1 MNHLLARHPDYEQ
14 VVQSMTADTL
24 VVYACSDKAKTVF
37 GWLEWLIDGE
47 MLLNFSENAL
57 ARKYT
62 RLKPLSKATLKKYLQ
77 ALAVLVEGE
86 ITKRTRSIYAL
97 IFDHFVA
104 VFVCYDKE
112 GLATK
117 HLLAFAPLL
126 DDTNQ
131 NSPNHKNF
139 IRRSVCDEAGSRG
152 SSNAWSS
159 AFDMLDRF
167 LKIRARART
176 VMLQI
181 EDPVVLPTAAQVK
194 RLEALRKNKLSIFQF
209 VSMALQEEGTTVADV
224 RAIFDDVIAEIPD
237 TTHHLNSTAAIVQH
251 APFENAL
258 VKIQRG
264 QGGELTAAELK
275 AAQNLIVTD
284 ESEEIDVDAE
294 TGLGFAARAL
304 QRRRIAEQ
312 QEHRFMDTVF
322 LEPTSNSVEWLFS
335 TAKLLFS
342 DKRKRLL
349 PKTLEQLLFL
359 CAKRDLWGLGEVA
372 KVVDHVDRRSS

>member
-1 MNHLLARHPDYEQ
+1 MNHLRARHPDYEQ

-24 VVYACSDKAKTVF
+24 VVYACSDKAKIVF
-37 GWLEWLIDGE
+37 GWLEWLVDGE
-47 MLLNFSENAL
+47 MLLNFCENAL

-77 ALAVLVEGE
+77 ALTVLVEGE
-86 ITKRTRSIYAL
+86 ISKRTRSIYAL
-97 IFDHFVA
+97 TFDHFVA
-104 VFVCYDKE
+104 VFVCCGKE

-131 NSPNHKNF
+131 SAPNHKDF
-139 IRRSVCDEAGSRG
+139 IRRTLEYLTIVPRG
-152 SSNAWSS
+152 AVHRLNLA
-159 AFDMLDRF
+159 AVERVLKAYATKLD
-167 LKIRARART
+167 LVAQ
-176 VMLQI
+176 VMRGAI

-194 RLEALRKNKLSIFQF
+194 RLEALRKNNLSIFQF
-209 VSMALQEEGTTVADV
+209 VSLVLQEEGTTVADV

-237 TTHHLNSTAAIVQH
+237 TTHHLNSTAAIVKH

-322 LEPTSNSVEWLFS
+322 C
-335 TAKLLFS
+335 

-359 CAKRDLWGLGEVA
+359 RAKRDLWGLGEVA

>member
-37 GWLEWLIDGE
+37 GWLEWLVDGE

-112 GLATK
+112 GLAMK

-139 IRRSVCDEAGSRG
+139 IRRIDRVLKAY
-152 SSNAWSS
+152 ATK
-159 AFDMLDRF
+159 LD
-167 LKIRARART
+167 L
-176 VMLQI
+176 V
-181 EDPVVLPTAAQVK
+181 AQVM
-194 RLEALRKNKLSIFQF
+194 RGA
-209 VSMALQEEGTTVADV
+209 V
-224 RAIFDDVIAEIPD
+224 
-237 TTHHLNSTAAIVQH
+237 HSTC
-251 APFENAL
+251 
-258 VKIQRG
+258 
-264 QGGELTAAELK
+264 LTA
-275 AAQNLIVTD
+275 
-284 ESEEIDVDAE
+284 S
-294 TGLGFAARAL
+294 
-304 QRRRIAEQ
+304 
-312 QEHRFMDTVF
+312 
-322 LEPTSNSVEWLFS
+322 
-335 TAKLLFS
+335 
-342 DKRKRLL
+342 
-349 PKTLEQLLFL
+349 
-359 CAKRDLWGLGEVA
+359 
-372 KVVDHVDRRSS
+372 

>member
-37 GWLEWLIDGE
+37 GWLEWLVDGE

-112 GLATK
+112 GLAMK

-167 LKIRARART
+167 LKIRARA
-176 VMLQI
+176 Q
-181 EDPVVLPTAAQVK
+181 
-194 RLEALRKNKLSIFQF
+194 
-209 VSMALQEEGTTVADV
+209 EGTTVADV

-237 TTHHLNSTAAIVQH
+237 TTHHLNSTAAIVKH